1 MADDISNLISGMD
14 DMTLEELGGSLLS
27 RQAKLNRQREKE
39 ARKSQ
44 KIQNALAIIGIGQ
57 ALTKDAFKRRTDE
70 LDAIEAFN
78 RPLQD
83 YKSESSRV
91 IANTIEP
98 LQNVNFESQDY
109 LNYKNDPNLKK
120 YFASIGIQNPTEGDY
135 RAGYLKESD
144 QLELFSAQF
153 REPIDKTIQQLW
165 GKNYETLVE
174 DREAYDYLFDSAS
187 FDIARHFL
195 KNTATDGSYRPAY
208 ENFLDE
214 MVSLYTQDGVVDMD
228 REDVL
233 QRAMG
238 LTQPQLAQLERA
250 YFARK
255 GNQYRKGIFGG
266 LGDIGRKWFGVSGR
280 NGSPNIFETA
290 SNVDM
295 YGNRAKADGLFEIN
309 VPSLIRQSTKNNIAE
324 LKKGNESE
332 LPIGPDTNARIA
344 FESDEDFML
353 LAMGDPASGVPGLV
367 DAGGKGTDGR
377 FYQQFYV
384 NKQWREQQQ
393 SLLANMAIP
402 TYDGKNQTE
411 RNFDF
416 FRRSRKYM
424 NYTKHLSGVEIK
436 DFNEQT
442 GILAKEMRD
451 NPDFARRTF
460 NEIAGTVDGWEANS
474 DEVNAIFDQYYNT
487 DEGIL
492 FMAHA
497 MVARNGLYSKNIF
510 AKERYKAPSDIVEA
524 FNEDYFEPAFNK
536 NGGILPIVNDNMIYI
551 DRDGFKT
558 KEEYNS
564 LNQTQKAAIYHQ
576 TFLGISESG
585 MDNGTKIEML
595 NTLFET
601 VSHPTAGPTN
611 LATYL
616 QILDNANARDILFAV
631 EGVEPTEP
639 LSSFMGYTGIGKQ
652 NSENIQRT
660 ISQINE
666 ELGKEYGYN
675 KGDMLG
681 FVPQT
686 VRTSQSQIED
696 MNAQPIFKTEEFAG
710 TELGGPNYQNILDSQ
725 IDRMTALGIIPANA
739 NMDIVE
745 YKLNRLMQ
753 TIAYA
758 ESKLDPEAKNASGA
772 QSLFQFFATSAET
785 GINRLKQN
793 ISSEY
798 DLPEDIEAMIQSGDY
813 NILDANGNP
822 RLSPESQVLLGL
834 SNLIEDR
841 AVEMETGKVLPKGT
855 GTTYMTNYLTS
866 DINSPEEREAI
877 TNIYYNV
884 HHKAV
889 AGKGISGRELRLV
902 RRNWNNSYD
911 KYFTP
916 FDREPRGPSPLMAA
930 SLAINPLGT

>member
-109 LNYKNDPNLKK
+109 LNYKNDPNLNK

-144 QLELFSAQF
+144 QLELFAAQF

-344 FESDEDFML
+344 FEADEDFML

-377 FYQQFYV
+377 FYQQFFA
-384 NKQWREQQQ
+384 NKQWREQRE

-402 TYDGKNQTE
+402 TYEGKNQTG
-411 RNFDF
+411 RNFDW

-424 NYTKHLSGVEIK
+424 NYTKNLSGVEIK

-497 MVARNGLYSKNIF
+497 MVARNGLYSKGLF
-510 AKERYKAPSDIVEA
+510 PKERYKAPSDIVES

-576 TFLGISESG
+576 TFLGISESD

-616 QILDNANARDILFAV
+616 QILDNANARDVLF
-631 EGVEPTEP
+631 GVDGVDPTEP

-652 NSENIQRT
+652 NSENIQNT

-666 ELGKEYGYN
+666 ELGKEYG
-675 KGDMLG
+675 
-681 FVPQT
+681 FVPDVNNPFT
-686 VRTSQSQIED
+686 IRKPRTSQSQIED

-725 IDRMTALGIIPANA
+725 IDRMTEVGIIPANA

-758 ESKLDPEAKNASGA
+758 ESKVNPEARNPESGA
-772 QSLFQFFATSAET
+772 QSLFQFFDTSAKT
-785 GINRLKQN
+785 AVNRLKRELG
-793 ISSEY
+793 SDY

-813 NILDANGNP
+813 NILDANGSP

-841 AVEMETGKVLPKGT
+841 AVDMVTGERLPDGT
-855 GTTYMTNYLTS
+855 GSQYMTDYLTS
-866 DINSPEEREAI
+866 DINSPEEKEAI
-877 TNIYYNV
+877 TNLYYNV

-889 AGKGISGRELRLV
+889 LGKPPGIIEVQKIKL
-902 RRNWNNSYD
+902 NWTDSYN
-911 KYFTP
+911 KYFNP
-916 FDREPRGPSPLMAA
+916 FKREDKPDIPFGMT
-930 SLAINPLGT
+930 LGT